1 MTNYCSIGKFVATFG
16 LGGELVLKHHLGKKS
31 SLKGLEALFIEKQKD
46 ALLPYFIETAKA
58 KNDDEIFIKLEG
70 ISTKESARTL
80 VPRQVWLTEE
90 EFHKHTGKSAPL
102 SFLGFHIINE
112 NNDLGEI
119 LEVIEQP
126 HQLLCRIELDGK
138 EALIPVHQD
147 TLLKVDKKN
156 RKIMVDLPEGLLD
169 IFR

>member
-16 LGGELVLKHHLGKKS
+16 LGGELVLRHHLGKKS

-46 ALLPYFIETAKA
+46 ELIPYFIENAKA
-58 KNDDEIFIKLEG
+58 KNTEEIFIKLEG
-70 ISTKESARTL
+70 LSTKESAHKL
-80 VPRQVWLTEE
+80 VQKQVWLTEE
-90 EFHKHTGKSAPL
+90 EFHKYTGKSAPI

-112 NNDLGEI
+112 NTDLGEI

-126 HQLLCRIELDGK
+126 HQLLCRIDLDGK
-138 EALIPVHQD
+138 EALIPLHQD
-147 TLLKVDKKN
+147 TLRKIDKKN
-156 RKIMVDLPEGLLD
+156 RKIIVELPDGLLD